1 MKLIQ
6 VDNYA
11 INPEEVGYVMSDP
24 APHPT
29 GRETV
34 ILVQGVEIRVRLSKA
49 EVEKLL
55 EEA

>member
-1 MKLIQ
+1 MSLVQI
-6 VDNYA
+6 DNYA
-11 INPEEVGYVMSDP
+11 IRPDQVGYVMHDP

-49 EVEKLL
+49 EVEKIL
-55 EEA
+55 EGA